1 MLVNNGT
8 AERFQQR
15 FTFRSIQE
23 IARGWR
29 GLTDIAQSAFSNRID
44 PQLPFEDE
52 KKVVEQMGECV
63 TSQGGDISAKAR
75 AASLATIYLDLNS
88 EGRQKFLNLLAEHFD
103 TNADD
108 LQIAMQTLQTATDQ
122 QSRTGA
128 ELELRAALVPPRM
141 QLLKTFN
148 TLPDGFRFLINLRAD
163 LLPIRGNSAA
173 LHKLNIDLKQL
184 LANLFDVNLLDLREI
199 TWDSSASLLEKLMAY
214 EAVHEIASWSDMKQ
228 RLNTDRRCFAFFHN
242 KVKDE
247 PLTFVEV
254 ALVPAI
260 PAGIQSLLDKNRQP
274 LKAEEATT
282 AIFYSISNAQKG
294 LAGIKFGNFLIKQ
307 VVETLSKELKG
318 LKVFATL
325 SPVPGFRKWLD
336 QAEAPILKPFFPPQL
351 RDHLRELSG
360 HDPVRQISTILDADW
375 IASEELKQQ
384 LKTPLLSLCVHYLLT
399 IKKRGKAH
407 DPVAHFHLSNG
418 SRLDRINWLG
428 DLSANGLK
436 QSAGLMVNYRYKL
449 EHIDANHEA
458 YIGDGEIVCGKEVR
472 KIRKKFKG

>member
-1 MLVNNGT
+1 MLINNDT
-8 AERFQQR
+8 AEKLQQR
-15 FTFRSIQE
+15 FSFRSIQE
-23 IARGWR
+23 IARGWW
-29 GLTDIAQSAFSNRID
+29 GLTDIAQSAFSNHID

-63 TSQGGDISAKAR
+63 TPQGGDISAKAR
-75 AASLATIYLDLNS
+75 AASLATIYLDLNN
-88 EGRQKFLNLLAEHFD
+88 EGRQKFLQLLAEHFD
-103 TNADD
+103 TNPDGVD
-108 LQIAMQTLQTATDQ
+108 VAMEALQTATNP
-122 QSRTGA
+122 QSRTDA
-128 ELELRAALVPPRM
+128 ELALRVALIPPRI

-148 TLPDGFRFLINLRAD
+148 TLPDGFRFLINLRTD
-163 LLPIRGNSAA
+163 LLPIRNDSPE
-173 LHKLNIDLKQL
+173 LYKLDVDLKQL
-184 LANLFDVNLLDLREI
+184 LATLFDINLLDLREI
-199 TWDSSASLLEKLMAY
+199 TWDSSASLLEKLMRY
-214 EAVHEIASWSDMKQ
+214 EAVHEITSWSDMKQ

-254 ALVPAI
+254 ALVPEI
-260 PAGIQSLLDKNRQP
+260 PTGIQCLLDENRQP

-307 VVETLSKELKG
+307 VVETLSSELKG
-318 LKVFATL
+318 LKTFATL
-325 SPVPGFRKWLD
+325 SPIPGFRKWLD
-336 QAEAPILKPFFPPQL
+336 HAETAILEPFFPLQL
-351 RDHLRELSG
+351 REHLLKLGG
-360 HDPVRQISTILDADW
+360 HDPVREIATILDTDW
-375 IASEELKQQ
+375 IANEELAQQ
-384 LKTPLLSLCVHYLLT
+384 LKTPLLSLCAHYLLT

-458 YIGDGEIVCGKEVR
+458 YIGKGEIACGKEVR
-472 KIRKKFKG
+472 KIRKKIKV